1 MRKLHF
7 DIFDELTSDDIIV
20 KEESLKEPEF
30 FHIKFYARVRHIDKD
45 WLLSELKRHI
55 RLLDRKASVIYNDL
69 IEAFF
74 WRSEVGFARPLE
86 VIKLLR
92 NLGNHFYKFEIKD
105 AHQTYNIARLNDFNR
120 MTMDVKFAFDLH
132 KVLDIM
138 CGYQRLDLFPI
149 IFKSARLE
157 RQIINYIIDTM
168 FLCFATDNRNY
179 STWYPHSVNLKGKT
193 LNPECFLDLDVRHGF
208 INSDYTKI
216 SASGTVYPLDE
227 IKNKP
232 IEEVFYY
239 ESSGP
244 NQEKVLIFIFWLGY
258 SETYGGFIGARARRR
273 CVFKEYPNTIEH
285 FKHIVN
291 L

>member
-1 MRKLHF
+1 MKKLNF
-7 DIFDELTSDDIIV
+7 DIFDELSSDDIIV
-20 KEESLKEPEF
+20 KEEPMKEPEF
-30 FHIKFYARVRHIDKD
+30 FHIKFRSDPDFVENDLAF
-45 WLLSELKRHI
+45 LKRHI
-55 RLLDRKASVIYNDL
+55 HLLNRSGSVIYNELCDGL
-69 IEAFF
+69 F
-74 WRSEVGFARPLE
+74 WRGRVGFARPLE
-86 VIKLLR
+86 VIWLFR
-92 NLGNHFYKFEIKD
+92 NIGNHFSAFEIKD
-105 AHQTYNIARLNDFNR
+105 AHQTYNIARLDDFHLGR
-120 MTMDVKFAFDLH
+120 MDVRFAFDLH
-132 KVLDIM
+132 KVLDMM

-149 IFKSARLE
+149 IFKSALLE
-157 RQIINYIIDTM
+157 CQIINYIIDTM
-168 FLCFATDNRNY
+168 FLCFATDNRDY
-179 STWYPHSVNLKGKT
+179 STWYPHSYKFRRKT

-227 IKNKP
+227 IRNKP

-239 ESSGP
+239 ESTGP
-244 NQEKVLIFIFWLGY
+244 NREKVWIFIFWLGY